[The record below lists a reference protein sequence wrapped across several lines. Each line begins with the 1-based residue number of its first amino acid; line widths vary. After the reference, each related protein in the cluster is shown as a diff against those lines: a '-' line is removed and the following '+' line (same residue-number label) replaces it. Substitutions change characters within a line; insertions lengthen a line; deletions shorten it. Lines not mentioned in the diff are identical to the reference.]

1 MPGPIQISQ
10 SWHLAATECSSQ
22 PRDGDLMGDGGQLLE
37 QHVPKLAVVSA
48 PVDSSQAGLKQLRF
62 WGKIQV
68 QVLSLVVAMHP

>member
-10 SWHLAATECSSQ
+10 SWHLAATQCSNQ
-22 PRDGDLMGDGGQLLE
+22 PRDGDLGEEGQLSE
-37 QHVPKLAVVSA
+37 WHVPKLSAVSA
-48 PVDSSQAGLKQLRF
+48 PIDSSQAGLKQFRF